1 MVIILMGVSGCGK
14 TTIGRLLSEKLN
26 IPFFDADNFHT
37 DNNIRK
43 MKAGI
48 PLNDDDRKPWL
59 NILSEKIKEWNEA
72 NGAILACSALKQSY
86 RNILQSKSND
96 IIFIWLDGS
105 YQLIQAR
112 MMRRKDHYMPPE
124 LLKSQFEALEPPSG
138 AVRVSI
144 DQPPDNILS
153 EILKA
158 LNNFSADKQ

>member
-26 IPFFDADNFHT
+26 LPFFDADNFHT

-43 MKAGI
+43 MKAGV

-59 NILSEKIKEWNEA
+59 QTLTEKIKEWNEA
-72 NGAILACSALKQSY
+72 NGAILACSALKQTY

-124 LLKSQFEALEPPSG
+124 LLKSQFEALEPPSE

-144 DQPPDNILS
+144 DQPPENILS
-153 EILKA
+153 DILKT

>member
-59 NILSEKIKEWNEA
+59 NILSEKIVEWNEA

-124 LLKSQFEALEPPSG
+124 LLKSQFEALEPPSE